1 MKTVEGKTV
10 YTVSEVNSIV
20 RQNLET
26 LSFWI
31 EGEIS
36 GFKGP
41 NQHYRYLY
49 FDLKDPQTGFKIACI
64 AEPEIYNENFA
75 FDNGQMVL
83 ALGNITL
90 WEKEGR
96 LQLYVLKIQNF
107 GQGYLLAKL
116 EQLKAKLEKK
126 GYFDISRKKKLTPFP
141 TNIAVISSWVSDAW
155 QDFKKHSVDMFPII
169 KVTFFDVTVQG
180 QNSATK
186 IKKAL
191 DKADSMNFD
200 AIALIRGGGSI
211 EDLAAFNNEDLA
223 LKIYK
228 CKSCIVVGVGHEKD
242 VTIAALVADIN
253 ASTPTDAA
261 KIIASDYMHLESKLI
276 QAKASILK
284 LVAGIAFSQSQTC
297 DILYHKLSRA
307 KDRYMAVPNHL
318 NFLKNSLKISEET
331 IVRANT
337 QNLLIYKNSLKS
349 NWLRIFTEN
358 KDKLINLKKQI
369 NLLSPDSTMKR
380 GYSIA
385 YNNRGQV
392 IKDVKHIDVAATIKV
407 QLWRGKLKS
416 KVIAKEN

>member
-228 CKSCIVVGVGHEKD
+228 CKSKGRDG
-242 VTIAALVADIN
+242 
-253 ASTPTDAA
+253 
-261 KIIASDYMHLESKLI
+261 
-276 QAKASILK
+276 
-284 LVAGIAFSQSQTC
+284 
-297 DILYHKLSRA
+297 
-307 KDRYMAVPNHL
+307 
-318 NFLKNSLKISEET
+318 SEE
-331 IVRANT
+331 
-337 QNLLIYKNSLKS
+337 KP
-349 NWLRIFTEN
+349 
-358 KDKLINLKKQI
+358 KKE
-369 NLLSPDSTMKR
+369 S
-380 GYSIA
+380 
-385 YNNRGQV
+385 
-392 IKDVKHIDVAATIKV
+392 
-407 QLWRGKLKS
+407 
-416 KVIAKEN
+416 